1 MADKKKIVDI
11 HIEMTQKAL
20 CLLKIMDLKNYLIQ
34 DDPSKGIIIAVDQY
48 ENSLDKQDDEC
59 RFEDLVSATLELSD
73 SKLVYKNVSNH
84 WGARI
89 ISSFDIYEGN
99 RSVGLV
105 PVHGTVKWL
114 MDNYGH
120 LVEDQ

>member
-20 CLLKIMDLKNYLIQ
+20 CLLKIMDLKNYLVQ
-34 DDPSKGIIIAVDQY
+34 DDPSKEIIIAVDQY
-48 ENSLDKQDDEC
+48 KDSLNKHDEEC
-59 RFEDLVSATLELSD
+59 GFEDLVSATLELSD

-89 ISSFDIYEGN
+89 ISSFDIYEGT

-120 LVEDQ
+120 LVEDR

>member
-20 CLLKIMDLKNYLIQ
+20 CLLKIMDLKNYLVQ
-34 DDPSKGIIIAVDQY
+34 DDPSKEIIIAVDQY
-48 ENSLDKQDDEC
+48 KDSLNKHDEEC
-59 RFEDLVSATLELSD
+59 GFEDLVSVTLELSD

-89 ISSFDIYEGN
+89 ISSFDIYEGT

-120 LVEDQ
+120 LVEDR